1 MATSKQYQIEIT
13 DECKREIKKI
23 YNYIKD
29 ELYAEQAAQNLLIKL
44 EECINQLA
52 YTPKMYRKI

>member
-29 ELYAEQAAQNLLIKL
+29 ELYAEQTAQNLLIKL
-44 EECINQLA
+44 EECINKLA